1 MAEEH
6 RFTKKSLS
14 DEPPKKR
21 VVRRRRAPSRSTS
34 PTPEPVEAPRK
45 STPEIDRFLN
55 SVYEND
61 GRRTNLKQIEMKKS
75 HPFLKGFFTLV
86 ILGGLLAAI
95 AWIGFWVLPGNK
107 NFSENNVSVSFTG
120 PQSITAGEEVTYEIA
135 YSNNEK
141 VALNDVNLV
150 VRYPQGFVYKSS
162 SIEPENASKSSW
174 TIGKVTAQ
182 KRGVLEIKGI
192 IYRAPQSEQSFSA
205 MLYYKPDNF
214 KSQLQK
220 TATLVNTIKDSPYSL
235 LITGADKITVGAE
248 ADFTFKIKNSQKN
261 PVWPA
266 LEIAPL
272 LPAGFEVT
280 SSTPALKDGKWTLP
294 ADETTSEKTY
304 TFRGKLKESNEE
316 QIKMAA
322 EIVALLGDEKQ
333 KIAEGSITSNVVKN
347 AVDLALAV
355 NGYTTGLNVKPGDN
369 LTVGLRA
376 MNLSENPITNAVVRL
391 NLDAPSISN
400 QSILNWTKVVDEL
413 NGDIRGEQLSATIR
427 RGQITWKSNHSDL
440 LKKLDKSK
448 ELVMDIQIPIKE
460 GDRIASETLKE
471 NQIKISAEITYT
483 DSAGNEQT
491 VASNIVNLKLN
502 SDLALETRDKILS
515 DSDTGSEY
523 EVTWIL
529 TNNLHPVK
537 NIKIEADLFGKSL
550 WQKPESVPSGAAT
563 YEEDSK
569 KIIWTVPAMPESVDT
584 LALKFKVT
592 LQEKNPTQNTLI
604 SKPKITAEDT
614 VTGEKIEF
622 VGEEVLLENN

>member
-21 VVRRRRAPSRSTS
+21 VVRRRRAPVRATPPPEEAL
-34 PTPEPVEAPRK
+34 PTQK

-61 GRRTNLKQIEMKKS
+61 GRRTNLKQIEMKKG
-75 HPFLKGFFTLV
+75 HPFLKGFITLI

-107 NFSENNVSVSFTG
+107 NFSENNVSVSFNG
-120 PQSITAGEEVTYEIA
+120 PESVTAGEEVTYEIA

-141 VALNDVNLV
+141 VALNDVSLV
-150 VRYPQGFVYKSS
+150 VRYPQGFVFKTSS
-162 SIEPENASKSSW
+162 VEPENASKSSW
-174 TIGKVTAQ
+174 TIGKLAAQ
-182 KRGVLEIKGI
+182 KRGVLEITGV
-192 IYRAPQSEQSFSA
+192 IYRAQGSEQSFTA

-220 TATLVNTIKDSPYSL
+220 TATLVNTVKDSPYAL

-248 ADFTFKIKNSQKN
+248 TDFAFKIKNSQKN
-261 PVWPA
+261 PVWPG
-266 LEIAPL
+266 LELTPL
-272 LPAGFEVT
+272 LPVGFEIT
-280 SSTPALKDGKWTLP
+280 SSTPALKDNKWTLA
-294 ADETTSEKTY
+294 ADETASEKI
-304 TFRGKLKESNEE
+304 FVLRGKLNETNEE

-322 EIVALLGDEKQ
+322 ELIAVLGNEKQ

-347 AVDLALAV
+347 AVNLTLAV

-369 LTVGLRA
+369 LVVSLRA
-376 MNLSENPITNAVVRL
+376 ANLSDNPITNAVVRL
-391 NLDAPSISN
+391 NLDAPSIN
-400 QSILNWTKVVDEL
+400 RQSILDWAKVNDKL
-413 NGDIRGEQLSATIR
+413 NGDIKGEQLSETIR
-427 RGQITWKSNHSDL
+427 RGQITWKSNHSGL

-448 ELVMDIQIPIKE
+448 ELVIDVQIPIKE

-471 NQIKISAEITYT
+471 NQIKISAEISYT

-491 VASNIVNLKLN
+491 VASNIVSLKLN

-515 DSDTGSEY
+515 DSDTSSEY

-529 TNNLHPVK
+529 TNNLHPLK
-537 NIKIEADLFGKSL
+537 NIRVEAELFGKSL
-550 WQKPESVPSGAAT
+550 WQKPESAASWSVN

-569 KIIWTVPAMPESVDT
+569 KIVWTIPAMPESVDT
-584 LALKFKVT
+584 LALKYKVT
-592 LQEKNPTQNTLI
+592 LQEKNPSQNTLI
-604 SKPKITAEDT
+604 SKPKVTAEDT